1 MTAAAI
7 EVTSVTKEFR
17 IYQEQAKSAKERIIN
32 FGRNPHHTFK
42 ALDDVTF
49 EIAEGETFALLGHN
63 GSGKSTLLKC
73 VAGTLRPTSGKI
85 VSRGRLAALLE
96 LGAGF
101 HPDLTGRENIYL
113 NGSILGFSRTQIDAI
128 FDDIVEF
135 AELWDF
141 IDNQV
146 KHYSSGMYARLGFA
160 VAINVEPEILLVD
173 EVLSVGDESFQ
184 RKCIDRVRQLQTEGR
199 TILLV
204 SHAAELVRQLADRA
218 AVLDHG
224 RLVDVAEPG
233 EAIRTLR
240 ETLARRGIALEP
252 EPEPGAADAG
262 EAEPQWSGPPSAS
275 VPAIELDKPVTITSV
290 AAEYPDPDARFLLP
304 NQPMRL
310 RIDYVAPERVV
321 DVAFAFEVVDQ
332 RGELI
337 YGTSTQD
344 LMQPIHWVDG
354 VGAVCFDLPRV
365 PLLDGSYLIS
375 VSATSRTGGVVY
387 DDRFQ
392 LDTFEVMQPGIERGA
407 VALEPTVVHFF
418 HGEIPGQ
425 EPAEPVPPGGDP
437 APATATPAEVDAN
450 GR

>member
-1 MTAAAI
+1 MSAAAI

-42 ALDDVTF
+42 ALDDVSF

-73 VAGTLRPTSGKI
+73 VAGTLRPTTGKI

-113 NGSILGFSRTQIDAI
+113 NGSILGFSRAQIDRI

-204 SHAAELVRQLADRA
+204 SHAAELVRQLANRA

-224 RLVDVAEPG
+224 KLVDVAEPG

-240 ETLARRGIALEP
+240 ETLARRGIALDPGVADEDAESEP
-252 EPEPGAADAG
+252 SEP
-262 EAEPQWSGPPSAS
+262 EPQWSGPPSAS
-275 VPAIELDKPVTITSV
+275 VPAIVLDKAVTITSV
-290 AAEYPDPDARFLLP
+290 RAEYPDPEARFLLP

-310 RIDYVAPERVV
+310 RIDYVAPEREV
-321 DVAFAFEVVDQ
+321 DVAFAFELVNQ
-332 RGELI
+332 QGELI
-337 YGTSTQD
+337 YGTNTQD
-344 LMQPIHWVDG
+344 LLQPIHWVDG
-354 VGAVCFDLPRV
+354 VGAVCFDLPRL
-365 PLLDGSYLIS
+365 PLLDGSYLVS

-387 DDRFQ
+387 DERFQ
-392 LDTFEVMQPGIERGA
+392 LDGFEVMQPGNERGT

-418 HGEIPGQ
+418 HGEIPGLEQ
-425 EPAEPVPPGGDP
+425 EVAPPS
-437 APATATPAEVDAN
+437 EVDAN